1 MTAIAKRLKISPAT
15 AAVHRH
21 KLGVAFHPYGANVV
35 LLLRAAVQ
43 AGELP
48 ADVLA
53 RSADEL
59 YIEE

>member
-1 MTAIAKRLKISPAT
+1 MTEIAKRSKISPAT
-15 AAVHRH
+15 TAGHRH
-21 KLGVAFHPYGANVV
+21 KLGPAFHPYGANAV
-35 LLLRAAVQ
+35 LLLPAAVQ

-48 ADVLA
+48 SDVLA